1 VTVYRCAA
9 IALLVAAVAGCAGM
23 TASSRTDKFEQTAR
37 AYERFMRWGEFQNAY
52 ALAGAAPGVLP
63 DFQRLQNI
71 RVTSYEPLAA
81 PQANADVSQIIQMVE
96 IRYVHL
102 HQMSER
108 RLSDRQ
114 QWAYSADDNRWK
126 LQSPFPV
133 FP

>member
-1 VTVYRCAA
+1 MTVYRCAA
-9 IALLVAAVAGCAGM
+9 IALLVTAVAGCASM

-52 ALAGAAPGVLP
+52 ALAGAPPGALP
-63 DFQRLQNI
+63 DFPRLQNI
-71 RVTSYEPLAA
+71 RVTSYELLGA
-81 PQANADVSQIIQMVE
+81 PQANADASQIAQVVE

-108 RLSDRQ
+108 RVVDRQ
-114 QWAYSADDNRWK
+114 QWTYAADNDRWK